1 MADEG
6 KITNIHPAWLDNV
19 VPPEYEDAG
28 LYEIILFF
36 VIHSP
41 CNGQS
46 AKSISLTERGWK
58 AKPWYS
64 PKYLKEK
71 LDKAIFGDNLRLL
84 KMVESKA
91 KLLLEINSLDL
102 DDDFYMHRDKQRMLY
117 SKISKS
123 GCESEYMSLFYHIR
137 NALAHGRLSMY
148 PAKNDDITFVM
159 EDGKQV
165 GKESDEKF
173 EVSARIII
181 NKSSLLKVIELLKN
195 PPKENDYSEDILSA
209 IKNGSNTKYKIMSEV
224 GIDEYT
230 YEKFIQALKL
240 KNMIKFEHKHWKII

>member
-102 DDDFYMHRDKQRMLY
+102 DDDFYFFFDKQRMLY

-165 GKESDEKF
+165 GKESDDKF

-195 PPKENDYSEDILSA
+195 PPKENDYSEDILGA
-209 IKNGSNTKYKIMSEV
+209 IKNGSCTKCKIMSEI

-240 KNMIKFEHKHWKII
+240 KNMIKFEHKQWKII